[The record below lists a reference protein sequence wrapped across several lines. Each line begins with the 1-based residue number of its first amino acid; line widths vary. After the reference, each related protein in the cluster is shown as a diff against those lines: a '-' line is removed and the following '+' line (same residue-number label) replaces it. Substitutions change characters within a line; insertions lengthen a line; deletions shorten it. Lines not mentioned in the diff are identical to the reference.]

1 MTPLQSFLAV
11 AALLLAI
18 GVAVFTYCVGT
29 LLDAASKEYR
39 RNWNE

>member
-29 LLDAASKEYR
+29 WLDAVIKDYR
-39 RNWNE
+39 KRTA